1 MVAFGHQTFGFCCTE
16 VKERSHGFGLF
27 KKGLVLSG
35 KSERETSQVQC
46 YFKTVFDGDRHVYED
61 VVDSDKASRGSKGS
75 DKSMET
81 CWV

>member
-16 VKERSHGFGLF
+16 VEERSHGFGLF
-27 KKGLVLSG
+27 EEGFVQSG
-35 KSERETSQVQC
+35 KSKREASQVQC
-46 YFKTVFDGDRHVYED
+46 SFRTMFDGDRHVYEG
-61 VVDSDKASRGSKGS
+61 VVDSDKASRGREGS